1 MKWFLIVLELDDGE
15 IPETHFFQLFYE
27 RSSVGT
33 DKKIK
38 IKIQPFKTFTT
49 FFTNL
54 IRQDD
59 EGILAG
65 DTGNSGVEVF
75 TTGGQDGAVGPKAL
89 VFHHHGHITQ
99 DVPLPLFVQ
108 AFQHVG
114 TVHCRLKGEHWE
126 GGRRSLIFFF
136 NLFLVIYRQ

>member
-1 MKWFLIVLELDDGE
+1 M
-15 IPETHFFQLFYE
+15 
-27 RSSVGT
+27 
-33 DKKIK
+33 
-38 IKIQPFKTFTT
+38 
-49 FFTNL
+49 
-54 IRQDD
+54 
-59 EGILAG
+59 AG

-114 TVHCRLKGEHWE
+114 TVHCRLKGEHWDIQTIGWVTPDGE
-126 GGRRSLIFFF
+126 C
-136 NLFLVIYRQ
+136 LVYWEKTV